1 MESHLQTMFKLAA
14 SIERILQTRCH
25 RCLYPECASDA
36 IRSHSQQKAGPL
48 QAIAD
53 QGLVY
58 AFKSDIVH
66 YWVNS
71 GPVIS
76 RIGIGK
82 ASIFP
87 GFCNDHDTKL
97 FSLIEAKALSEGN
110 KEQADLFFIRCYAY
124 EYTRKKR
131 SVDWLRTSNEEYAK
145 QGIPYNDALSE
156 QYCSENEHFMQ
167 IEKPFY
173 IDRFFFDPT
182 FKSELCFKWRVVP
195 GNLGVSVSCCFPPLS
210 DKELLEYAN
219 SNLESPLPMVTFTLL
234 PESNQTHVILGWHQS
249 FSNFVQP
256 MVNRLMSH
264 DPSVLEQ
271 FINEC
276 VFTKSEDFCI
286 KPSLWDSTT
295 DEIKQQVS
303 RGIRHEHFRGP
314 LSTIPTVIRV
324 PWCLTP

>member
-1 MESHLQTMFKLAA
+1 M
-14 SIERILQTRCH
+14 
-25 RCLYPECASDA
+25 
-36 IRSHSQQKAGPL
+36 
-48 QAIAD
+48 
-53 QGLVY
+53 LV
-58 AFKSDIVH
+58 
-66 YWVNS
+66 NG

-76 RIGIGK
+76 RLGISK
-82 ASIFP
+82 ASTFP
-87 GFCNDHDTKL
+87 GFCNNHDTKI
-97 FSLIEAKALSEGN
+97 FAPIETEKLEFGN
-110 KEQADLFFIRCYAY
+110 KKQADLFLLRAYAY
-124 EYTRKKR
+124 EFTRKQR
-131 SVDWLRTSNEEYAK
+131 LVDWLRTSIEECAR
-145 QGIPYNDALSE
+145 QDIPYNN
-156 QYCSENEHFMQ
+156 CSVDQHCAEIENFIQ

-173 IDRFFFDPT
+173 IDRFFCDPT

-256 MVNRLMSH
+256 MVNLFMSH
-264 DPSVLEQ
+264 DPTVLEQ

-324 PWCLTP
+324 PCA